1 MKPANFLCTGA
12 GRHRQRGAAVVEFAL
27 VAALFITLLIGIM
40 EFARILFYWNTAV
53 EAARLGARVAVVC
66 DVNAA
71 AVKNRMTNLMPQ
83 LADANI
89 QISYVP
95 AGCDA
100 TSCTLVTVS
109 YTGLTFKT
117 FVPFVPLS
125 LPLPAFATTLPR
137 ESLSSATGNNVCS

>member
-1 MKPANFLCTGA
+1 MKPADFHCAGA
-12 GRHRQRGAAVVEFAL
+12 GHHRQRGAAAVEFAL

-53 EAARLGARVAVVC
+53 EAARLGARVAIVC

-71 AVKNRMTNLMPQ
+71 AVKNHMTSLMPQ
-83 LADANI
+83 LANANI
-89 QISYVP
+89 QVSYAP
-95 AGCDA
+95 AGCDV

-125 LPLPAFATTLPR
+125 LTLPAFATTLPR
-137 ESLSSATGNNVCS
+137 ESLSSATGDNVCN